1 MELNINEILKIRTDI
16 PLSSVTRFHM
26 QWCINDHAH
35 LKLYGDIS
43 YEAAVRYQNKNC
55 SGNCIIVTYF
65 EEQKEQVLFNGLVR
79 NSVIS
84 FEGRCAQIEI
94 EGISAT
100 WKLDIVK
107 QFRSFQDTD
116 MTYAAL
122 ARKVADYTGASVIS
136 LIGKNTKLQKPLIQ
150 YRETDWEFLRRISSH
165 LNKYILCDVITGKPA
180 FWFGMR
186 NGKRVVLPAEHSYDL
201 NFDPILKRQVYI
213 VNSRNAYKIGD
224 KVMYRGEELIIL
236 RRECVFHDE
245 LIFTYTL
252 GSESVLDQT
261 IQYNCAISGCGF
273 WGKVIAISGE
283 MLKIALEMD
292 RDEECGEYWF
302 PWRPETGNIMY
313 AMPEIGSTVLL
324 TIPGNDERC
333 AIANSCLHKEEA
345 IINRGWPFEKRQLET
360 MEGSVIKLYQEKLEF
375 SRKEGDHLLHLSDG
389 NILCKTNKR
398 IKIEAGKKVYLKSVT
413 ACIKASERID
423 GIVG

>member
-1 MELNINEILKIRTDI
+1 MELSINEILKIRTDI
-16 PLSSVTRFHM
+16 PLSSVTTFHM

-43 YEAAVRYQNKNC
+43 YEAAVEYQNKNC
-55 SGNCIIVTYF
+55 SGNCIRVTYCEGQ
-65 EEQKEQVLFNGLVR
+65 EEQVIFNGLVR
-79 NSVIS
+79 KSVIS
-84 FEGRCAQIEI
+84 FEGRYAQIEI

-100 WKLDIVK
+100 WKLDILK
-107 QFRSFQDTD
+107 QFRSFQDKD

-122 ARKVADYTGASVIS
+122 ARKIADYTGTSVLS
-136 LIGKNTKLQKPLIQ
+136 LIGKNTKLLKPLIQ
-150 YRETDWEFLRRISSH
+150 YQETDWEFLRRISSH
-165 LNKYILCDVITGKPA
+165 LNKYILCDVLTGKPA

-186 NGKRVVLPAEHSYDL
+186 TGKRVLLPTEHSYYF
-201 NFDPILKRQVYI
+201 NFDPIQKRQVYT
-213 VNSRNAYKIGD
+213 VNSGDVYQIGD
-224 KVMYRGEELIIL
+224 KVLFMGEELIIL

-261 IQYNCAISGCGF
+261 IQYNRAISGCDLL
-273 WGKVIAISGE
+273 GKVTAISGE
-283 MLKIALEMD
+283 TLKIALEMD
-292 RDEECGEYWF
+292 GNEECGEYWF

-313 AMPEIGSTVLL
+313 AMPEIGSPVLL

-360 MEGSVIKLYQEKLEF
+360 MEGSVIKLYQDKLEF
-375 SRKEGDHLLHLSDG
+375 SRKEGDHLLYLSDG

-398 IKIEAGKKVYLKSVT
+398 IKIEAGKKVYLKCVT